1 MIDSEG
7 NFGTLLPTRSRK
19 TRSIVLIMYSWTK
32 YVRAKQ
38 VIELFLLFSPVLII
52 ENIEEYILR
61 LSVSTSNININL
73 RGLFVTQLSVFK
85 YCIRLV
91 LQYTYTI
98 YTLADM
104 TDY

>member
-19 TRSIVLIMYSWTK
+19 TRSIVLIMYSCH
-32 YVRAKQ
+32 VRAKQ
-38 VIELFLLFSPVLII
+38 VIEFFLLFSPVLII